1 MYEAEKKILIEK
13 KDLDTIIKEEL
24 AEYEAEEEDFLN
36 NSNSWIEVPA

>member
-1 MYEAEKKILIEK
+1 LTE
-13 KDLDTIIKEEL
+13 EEL